1 MLAYRRGDYDTAG
14 PLTRQSLEINE
25 RLGNQAGMAGGYHQ
39 LGILAHLR
47 GDYDTAESRYLQSL
61 EINERLG
68 NQADMAS
75 SWSQLG
81 VLLTQMG
88 NPTAAVAHFL
98 EALFIRLKLGS
109 PDART
114 ELHWL
119 AEHQNAFGDDRFA
132 AILAEHLDKE
142 GVDAVLGWVRNYR
155 EEEAE
160 QS

>member
-1 MLAYRRGDYDTAG
+1 
-14 PLTRQSLEINE
+14 
-25 RLGNQAGMAGGYHQ
+25 MAGGYHQ

-68 NQADMAS
+68 NQAVMAS